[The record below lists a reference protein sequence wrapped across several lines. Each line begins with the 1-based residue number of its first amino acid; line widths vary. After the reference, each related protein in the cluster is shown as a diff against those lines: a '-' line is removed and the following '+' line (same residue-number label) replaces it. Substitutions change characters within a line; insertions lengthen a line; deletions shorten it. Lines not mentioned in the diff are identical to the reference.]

1 MANSTS
7 EPPDRQRPALRERK
21 RRRTRESILNA
32 AWLLFTRDGVASTS
46 VRDIADLAEVGEVT
60 VYNYFKSRGDLIDAV
75 IAEQADVEV
84 TREAVEL
91 LGVDGGPLEVLAAF
105 AERFR
110 SEATADLQTLRRFR
124 KAVRADPDLRGPYLC
139 VRERSTEALIEAL
152 LPRAEQSG
160 MSETD
165 LRMLCFAFNA
175 MADAVGDGQP
185 ANTTPEGWADDLAH
199 AVSLLRVGWHRSSK

>member
-32 AWLLFTRDGVASTS
+32 AWLLFTRDGVAATS

-60 VYNYFKSRGDLIDAV
+60 VYNYFKTRGDLIDAV
-75 IAEQADVEV
+75 IAEQADVAV

-110 SEATADLQTLRRFR
+110 SEATADLRTLRRFQ

-160 MSETD
+160 MSETE
-165 LRMLCFAFNA
+165 LRLLCFAFNA
-175 MADAVGDGQP
+175 MADAVSDGQP
-185 ANTTPEGWADDLAH
+185 ANTTPHLWADDLAH
-199 AVSLLRVGWHRSSK
+199 AVSLLRRGWHRSSK

>member
-1 MANSTS
+1 VTNSPS
-7 EPPDRQRPALRERK
+7 DPPGQQRPALRERK

-60 VYNYFKSRGDLIDAV
+60 VYNYFKTRGDLIDAV
-75 IAEQADVEV
+75 ITEQADVTV

-91 LGVDGGPLEVLAAF
+91 LGAEGGPLEVLAAF
-105 AERFR
+105 AERLR
-110 SEATADLQTLRRFR
+110 SETTADLQTLRRFR
-124 KAVRADPDLRGPYLC
+124 KAVSADPDLRGPYLC

-160 MSETD
+160 LSEAD
-165 LRMLCFAFNA
+165 LRLLCFAFNA
-175 MADAVGDGQP
+175 MADAVSEAQP
-185 ANTTPEGWADDLAH
+185 ASTTPERWADDLAH
-199 AVSLLRVGWHRSSK
+199 AVSLLRAGWHGSSK